1 MLVYIGRRHCLRR
14 RLDEAGG
21 CYNVLQSRIHVAMV
35 SAERYTGVDEFFA
48 YDNRTTCCLP
58 ARLQRDVVKL
68 DLKLGVS
75 AVYTRASLTSP
86 SIHTRHMELC
96 ALSNKAQDA
105 LAHQVQQR

>member
-1 MLVYIGRRHCLRR
+1 
-14 RLDEAGG
+14 
-21 CYNVLQSRIHVAMV
+21 MV